1 MKNYKVCVPVDY
13 LRGHLRYGHA
23 IYSIEAE
30 TKEEAIQKLKS
41 TKEIIRKMENGE
53 IPDDPDFE
61 DFDYEDVIID
71 DWCIDDLGDFQFNE
85 AYIEEKG
92 DI

>member
-1 MKNYKVCVPVDY
+1 MKNYKVCVPIDY
-13 LRGHLRYGHA
+13 LRGHLRYGHV
-23 IYSIEAE
+23 IYNIGAE

-53 IPDDPDFE
+53 IPNDPEFE
-61 DFDYEDVIID
+61 DFDYEDVIVD
-71 DWCIDDLGDFQFNE
+71 DWCIDDLGDFQFDE